1 MYKTFL
7 YSILIIFTFA
17 IADSVYSQDAVLSKV
32 KTGSGLNTTD
42 FVIPEGVLTVYLP
55 SDMTV
60 AESVSGTLILKG
72 NTPQSSIGQL
82 TSKYNLVAES
92 RIVPLNGN
100 NFIIQIPVNLPTGV
114 LSISLQDKQS
124 RILNRAFFPVRLTK
138 RSPLP
143 NNPGGAGNFRTPVTS
158 RAGMPA
164 VVNGPFDGDFQNSFI
179 SISGRPV
186 TLLSEST
193 RQLVFLIPDGVQGPK
208 VLSLREGATEF
219 KTPFTVLYVV
229 KVGRDNPALVT
240 RKDGTNT
247 AGPMGGSQGVL
258 IESEEQ
264 FGKIDLE
271 YNPDLGKT
279 SQDENSPVPIKRKIT
294 ATEEPALAPSI
305 NDLSKPLELDPKDL
319 EKYTGAAEVKEPNNN
334 ELESLKQFSD
344 KPADKP
350 KIENKPVAKAT
361 EKTKPVISANN
372 NSGYADIKDVKP
384 LLDKQFN
391 SPFTPLETSGDIKTS
406 DKSAAKDSPKIKEVP
421 KKPESPVKS
430 VNAKKEVKPVTT
442 VAKIEAKP
450 IPPKTAAP
458 KPAVQAAVNKE
469 SNKEKVKA
477 SKPVQ
482 KATPVANV
490 TPKKTKTKPTQNPD
504 VYSSK
509 MNDKVVNPKPV
520 SKKPEQKAAEQKIN
534 KKETPKTVTKTASSN
549 TDNKKYKKIND
560 LSSLNSKNG
569 SYQYKDKNKQNSTNT
584 ELKGKA
590 EEQIKEEQYVSLN
603 KKETLK
609 PKVTTPAARG
619 KFAIQLASF
628 KKKSE
633 AAELV
638 GKLNSSGYDV
648 YYKRFKVPGK
658 GYWYRVRKGG
668 FSSRNEAEAYKS
680 SLNLTKYHINSFFV
694 TTED

>member
-1 MYKTFL
+1 MYKNFL
-7 YSILIIFTFA
+7 YSILIIFTFV

-32 KTGSGLNTTD
+32 NTGSGLNTTD
-42 FVIPEGVLTVYLP
+42 FLIPEGVLTVYLP

-60 AESVSGTLILKG
+60 AESVSGTILLKG
-72 NTPQSSIGQL
+72 NTSQNSIAQL
-82 TSKYNLVAES
+82 TTKYNLVAES
-92 RIVPLNGN
+92 QIVPLIGN
-100 NFIIQIPVNLPTGV
+100 NFVIQIPVNLPTGV

-143 NNPGGAGNFRTPVTS
+143 VNPGGAGNFRTPVTS

-179 SISGRPV
+179 SISGRPAI
-186 TLLSEST
+186 LLSEST

-208 VLSLREGATEF
+208 VLSLREGTTEF
-219 KTPFTVLYVV
+219 KTPFTVLHVV

-247 AGPMGGSQGVL
+247 AGPMAGAQGVL

-279 SQDENSPVPIKRKIT
+279 SQDKNSPAPVKRKIT

-305 NDLSKPLELDPKDL
+305 NDLSKPLELDPEDL
-319 EKYTGAAEVKEPNNN
+319 EKYTGSGEIKESKSN

-344 KPADKP
+344 KLEDKP
-350 KIENKPVAKAT
+350 KAVVKTAAKAP
-361 EKTKPVISANN
+361 EKTETLITKNTNA
-372 NSGYADIKDVKP
+372 GYADIKDVKT
-384 LLDKQFN
+384 LLDKQI
-391 SPFTPLETSGDIKTS
+391 SSSFTPLETSGDTNKSEKLTAKNNQEIKQAPG
-406 DKSAAKDSPKIKEVP
+406 KPKA
-421 KKPESPVKS
+421 PVKK
-430 VNAKKEVKPVTT
+430 ADVKPV
-442 VAKIEAKP
+442 APAPKAEAKTVT
-450 IPPKTAAP
+450 PKTPAP
-458 KPAVQAAVNKE
+458 KPP
-469 SNKEKVKA
+469 VK
-477 SKPVQ
+477 
-482 KATPVANV
+482 KATPVAKV
-490 TPKKTKTKPTQNPD
+490 TPPKKTVTKPTSSPAD
-504 VYSSK
+504 YSNK
-509 MNDKVVNPKPV
+509 MNDKVVKPKKDP
-520 SKKPEQKAAEQKIN
+520 KKQEK
-534 KKETPKTVTKTASSN
+534 KTVSSEVDAVDKKDKQKTTSKSVSSSKTGTN
-549 TDNKKYKKIND
+549 KYKKIND
-560 LSSLNSKNG
+560 LSSLNTGNG
-569 SYQYKDKNKQNSTNT
+569 PYQNNDKNKQVSTGTKSGSKVN
-584 ELKGKA
+584 
-590 EEQIKEEQYVSLN
+590 EQIKEDKYVSLN

-609 PKVTTPAARG
+609 PNVTTPAARG

-633 AAELV
+633 ATELV

-648 YYKRFKVPGK
+648 YYKRYKVPGK